1 MTLAY
6 LVQHAEKEP
15 LPGDPGL
22 TGTGREQATCT
33 GRWLC
38 GLAWT
43 PGPVAVVTDGGIT
56 VDLLRNLLGD
66 DGVPAPV
73 LAAGIPPCAV
83 TAVDDRSVVMG

>member
-1 MTLAY
+1 MHTRARTIGGMTLAY

-38 GLAWT
+38 GLGMRALFS
-43 PGPVAVVTDGGIT
+43 A
-56 VDLLRNLLGD
+56 
-66 DGVPAPV
+66 
-73 LAAGIPPCAV
+73 
-83 TAVDDRSVVMG
+83 